1 MSKNFGFT
9 LVELVIVIVIVGI
22 LSVVA
27 VPIYKG
33 YTKKAMAT
41 EAEAT
46 LGAINTAQKVYY
58 AENSCFLPTVGAVS
72 SNGTLDINLLTN
84 KYFTTFQVNTDANG
98 FTAITTGTDAAA
110 GISVT
115 LTGSD
120 SGGANIT
127 KNGV

>member
-1 MSKNFGFT
+1 MSKKLGFT

-33 YTKKAMAT
+33 YTKRAMAT
-41 EAEAT
+41 EAEGT

-58 AENSCFLPTVGAVS
+58 AENSCFLATVGEVTN
-72 SNGTLDINLLTN
+72 NGTLDINLASN
-84 KYFTTFQVNTDANG
+84 KYFTSFQINTNATG
-98 FTAITTGTDAAA
+98 FTATTAGTGGAT

-115 LTGSD
+115 LMGSD
-120 SGGANIT
+120 SGGATIVRS
-127 KNGV
+127 GI

>member
-1 MSKNFGFT
+1 MFKLGFT

-27 VPIYKG
+27 VPIYTG
-33 YTKKAMAT
+33 YTKRAMVT
-41 EAEAT
+41 EAEGT

-58 AENSCFLPTVGAVS
+58 AEYSHFLATPGAVS
-72 SNGTLDINLLTN
+72 DNGTLDINLVSN
-84 KYFTTFQVNTDANG
+84 KYFTSFQIDTDKTG
-98 FTAITTGTDAAA
+98 FTASTAGSGGAS

-120 SGGANIT
+120 SGGATIIR
-127 KNGV
+127 NGM

>member
-1 MSKNFGFT
+1 MSKKSGFT

-27 VPIYKG
+27 VPIYMG
-33 YTKKAMAT
+33 YTKRAMAT
-41 EAEAT
+41 EAEGT

-58 AENSCFLPTVGAVS
+58 AEHNCFLATVGAVS
-72 SNGTLDINLLTN
+72 HNGTLDINLSAN
-84 KYFTTFQVNTDANG
+84 KYFTSFQVDTDVTG
-98 FTAITTGTDAAA
+98 FTATTSGSGGAD

-120 SGGANIT
+120 AGGATIT
-127 KNGV
+127 RNGI